1 MSLFTELKRR
11 NVFRVGIAYLVLG
24 WLLLQVTDV
33 VVPILELPDWV
44 ARLVLFLLLL
54 GFPLI
59 LFFAWAFELTPEG
72 VKREKD
78 VDRDRSIAPQT
89 GKKLDRAIIGILV
102 VAVAV
107 LLFDRIRIDEPEP
120 AAQPDTAVAGDPL
133 AGSTET
139 PVMEDK
145 SVAVLPFVAMSSG
158 PDDEYFAD
166 GLTEEILNS
175 LAQLP
180 ELLVTARTSAFSF
193 KGQDLPIVDIAAAL
207 GVGHIVEGSVRR
219 SGDRLRVTAQLIRA
233 ADGFHLWSENYD
245 STEEDTIAV
254 QEDIAEKIAQA
265 MDIVLNDEMRE
276 RMRRIGLRDVE
287 AFVAYQKAEELYQAA
302 HGDADVI
309 DALRAANAYY
319 EAVLERVPD
328 FVPAHVSHSDL
339 YIHILNNDATDQPM
353 PNVTEED
360 IRQAL
365 PRAQADYA
373 AAVRYARSPSERHNA
388 EFDQAFLSGS
398 WRGLKPRIEAVL
410 DDRGCLEPNW
420 LDPIIPLTDYAGLHL
435 ERLREIRQ
443 CNPLVSASWFGLARA
458 TLWSGDVDGALATAR
473 EGVEVAPGGWLTHT
487 LIRAL
492 TAKGLY
498 DEAEREINNR
508 VSFDAD
514 VPVFL
519 GMVAAARGDRPAA
532 QTQLE
537 QFLQHEFS
545 SGFWAQMMHAW
556 LGNREEANRY
566 AAKFD
571 AHPHGNFSLALMIA
585 WCVCGAPWDL
595 EATPN
600 FAAAVGQAGF
610 NWPPASPIEF
620 PLKDW

>member
-1 MSLFTELKRR
+1 MSLFNELKRR
-11 NVFRVGIAYLVLG
+11 NVFRMGIAYMVLG

-33 VVPILELPDWV
+33 VVPILELPEWV
-44 ARLVLFLLLL
+44 AKLVLFLLML

-72 VKREKD
+72 VKWEKNVNREQ
-78 VDRDRSIAPQT
+78 SISVQT

-102 VAVAV
+102 IAVAM
-107 LLFDRIRIDEPEP
+107 LLFDRFRVVPPQPSAKPATVAVEEPSASP
-120 AAQPDTAVAGDPL
+120 AVRPGTD
-133 AGSTET
+133 
-139 PVMEDK
+139 DK
-145 SVAVLPFVAMSSG
+145 SVAVLPFIAMSSG

-193 KGQDLPIVDIAAAL
+193 KGEDLPIVEIAGAL
-207 GVGHIVEGSVRR
+207 GVQHVVEGSVRR
-219 SGDRLRVTAQLIRA
+219 SGERLRVTAQLIRA
-233 ADGFHLWSENYD
+233 NDGFHLWSETYD
-245 STEEDTIAV
+245 STAEDTIAV

-265 MDIVLNDEMRE
+265 MDIVMDERKREAMRQA
-276 RMRRIGLRDVE
+276 GLRDVE
-287 AFVAYQKAEELYQAA
+287 AFVAYQKAEEFYAAA
-302 HGDADVI
+302 HGNADPVE
-309 DALRAANAYY
+309 ALRAANEYY
-319 EAVLERVPD
+319 EAVLQRVPD

-353 PNVTEED
+353 PNVADED
-360 IRQAL
+360 VRQAL
-365 PRAQADYA
+365 PMALADYA
-373 AAVRYARSPSERHNA
+373 AAVRYARTPSERHNA
-388 EFDQAFLSGS
+388 EFDQAFLSGN
-398 WRGLKPRIEAVL
+398 WRGLNTRIEAVL
-410 DDRGCLEPNW
+410 NDRGCQDPNW
-420 LDPIIPLTDYAGLHL
+420 LDPIIPLTDYAEPHL
-435 ERLREIRQ
+435 VRLQEIRQ
-443 CNPLVSASWFGLARA
+443 CDPLVSSAWFSLGRA
-458 TLWSGDVDGALATAR
+458 TLWTGDVDGALAIAR
-473 EGVEVAPGGWLTHT
+473 EGTGVAPGGWLTHT

-498 DEAEREINNR
+498 DEAQREINNR
-508 VSFDAD
+508 VTFDAD

-532 QTQLE
+532 ELQLE
-537 QFLQHEFS
+537 RFLQHES
-545 SGFWAQMMHAW
+545 MSGFWAQMMNAW
-556 LGNREEANRY
+556 LGDRAEANRY

-571 AHPHGNFSLALMIA
+571 AHPHGNFSLALAIA

-600 FAAAVGQAGF
+600 FAAAVEQAGF